1 MSNEP
6 QREMTVIVTRKRR
19 SRRHRRN
26 RQVKRAL
33 LVFVCAAF
41 TLAFSGIAL
50 RYLSPSLFQGVRNPA
65 PDRKSVEASRNLFLA
80 SQKEALRQLE
90 DRTVY
95 KYSVVPGG
103 VRSVQE
109 LKWSAEHDPVVAA
122 HYAGFD
128 YDHGRVVR
136 LVLAR
141 TAYVSYRIGNKVYWT
156 RHRVSLKKGETV
168 ITDGKMMARTR
179 CANRVEETAQQA
191 ASEAEPPAAT
201 FDEPVQPQLGTAV
214 TTAPV
219 PFRSALIDRPAPALG
234 PAIPLGSYDPIAN
247 GGIIPILPAPIPGVC
262 GIAVKKKH
270 GDTDEVGTLQLSEN
284 GKRKN
289 LDPCGVGGLAGA
301 DVPEPGTWLLMASGV
316 AGLYWKARHRL
327 SRTSTPAG

>member
-1 MSNEP
+1 
-6 QREMTVIVTRKRR
+6 MTVTVIRKRR

-50 RYLSPSLFQGVRNPA
+50 RYLTPSLFHEATNPE
-65 PDRKSVEASRNLFLA
+65 PDRKSAEASRNLFLA

-90 DRTVY
+90 GRTVY

-109 LKWSAEHDPVVAA
+109 LKRAAEHDPVVAT

-128 YDHGRVVR
+128 YDHARVVR

-141 TAYVSYRIGNKVYWT
+141 TAYISYRIGNKVYWT

-168 ITDGKMMARTR
+168 ITDGKMTARTR
-179 CANRVEETAQQA
+179 CANRVEQMPQQA

-214 TTAPV
+214 TAPPV
-219 PFRSALIDRPAPALG
+219 PFQSALMNRPPGLG
-234 PAIPLGSYDPIAN
+234 PAMPLASYDPIAN
-247 GGIIPILPAPIPGVC
+247 GTMTPILPGPMPGVC
-262 GIAVKKKH
+262 GIGVKKKH
-270 GDTDEVGTLQLSEN
+270 HDADEVGTLQLSEN
-284 GKRKN
+284 GNKKKK
-289 LDPCGVGGLAGA
+289 LDPCAAGLAGE

-316 AGLYWKARHRL
+316 AGLYWKARHKL
-327 SRTSTPAG
+327 SRTSTPAA